1 MSIFANLWSFVGYV
15 APFLLVLGIVVFF
28 HELGHFMVGRWCGV
42 KADVFSLGFGPEIY
56 GRVDRHGTRWRLA
69 LIPLGGYVKFHG
81 DANAA
86 SAGVN
91 AEGLSQEERRFS
103 FFAQPVWKR
112 VLIVAAGPVANFIL
126 AVAIFAAVALFVGRG
141 ALAPRVES
149 LRPGEVAEAAGFMPG
164 DLIRS
169 IDGKAVA
176 SWGEV
181 QRIVQ
186 ISAEKTLTFVIERD
200 GGDVTLQATPKLRT
214 IDTPLGKNRIGLI
227 GLNGSNKA
235 EDWKIIRFGPVE
247 SLTLGVQET
256 WYIGERTVNF
266 LAGLV
271 VGKESFDQVTGPIG
285 TGYLAGKVATFGFSA
300 LMNLAAVLSVSI
312 GLINLLPIP
321 LLDGGHL
328 LFYLFEALRG
338 RPLSERTQEVGFRL
352 GLAFVV
358 VLMLFTT
365 FNDLLNLVRRQVGV
379 G

>member
-1 MSIFANLWSFVGYV
+1 MSVFSNLWSFGGYV

-28 HELGHFMVGRWCGV
+28 HELGHFLVGRWCGV
-42 KADVFSLGFGPEIY
+42 KADVFSLGFGPELY

-69 LIPLGGYVKFHG
+69 LVPLGGYVKFHG

-86 SAGVN
+86 SAGVD
-91 AEGLSQEERRFS
+91 AQGLSEEERRVS
-103 FFAQPVWKR
+103 FFTQPVWKR
-112 VLIVAAGPVANFIL
+112 ALIVAAGPLANFIL
-126 AVAIFAAVALFVGRG
+126 AVVIFAGVAFFVGHG

-149 LRPGEVAEAAGFMPG
+149 LRPGEVAEMAGFKPG
-164 DLIRS
+164 DVVRS
-169 IDGKAVA
+169 IDGKAVE

-186 ISAEKTLTFVIERD
+186 VSAEKTLTFLIERN
-200 GGDVTLQATPKLRT
+200 GAQMTLTATPKLRV
-214 IDTPLGKNRIGLI
+214 IDTPLGKNRVGLI

-235 EDWKIIRFGPVE
+235 EDWKIVRFGPLE
-247 SLTLGVQET
+247 SLEQGARET
-256 WYIGERTVNF
+256 WYIGERTLSF

-328 LFYLFEALRG
+328 VFYLIETLKG

-352 GLAFVV
+352 GLVFVV
-358 VLMLFTT
+358 TLMLFTT
-365 FNDLLNLVRRQVGV
+365 FNDVLNLVRR
-379 G
+379 

>member
-1 MSIFANLWSFVGYV
+1 MSVFNNLWSFAGYV

-28 HELGHFMVGRWCGV
+28 HELGHFLVGRWCGV
-42 KADVFSLGFGPEIY
+42 KADVFSLGFGPELF

-69 LIPLGGYVKFHG
+69 LVPLGGYVKFHG

-86 SAGVN
+86 SAGMD
-91 AEGLSQEERRFS
+91 AEGLSEEERRVS
-103 FFAQPVWKR
+103 FFTQPVWKR
-112 VLIVAAGPVANFIL
+112 GLIVAAGPVANFIL
-126 AVAIFAAVALFVGRG
+126 SVVIFAGIAFFVGHG

-149 LRPGEVAEAAGFMPG
+149 LRPGEVAEEAGFKPG
-164 DLIRS
+164 DVVRS

-176 SWGEV
+176 SWSEL

-186 ISAEKTLTFVIERD
+186 ASAEKKLSFVIERD
-200 GGDVTLQATPKLRT
+200 GAQVILNATPKLRVME
-214 IDTPLGKNRIGLI
+214 TPLGKNRIGLI
-227 GLNGSNKA
+227 GLNGSTRA
-235 EDWKIIRFGPVE
+235 EDWQVLRFGPLE
-247 SLTLGVQET
+247 SLEQGVQET
-256 WYIGERTVNF
+256 WYVGERTLSF

-328 LFYLFEALRG
+328 LFYLIEAIKG
-338 RPLSERTQEVGFRL
+338 RPLSERVQEVGFRL
-352 GLAFVV
+352 GLVFVV
-358 VLMLFTT
+358 TLMLFTT
-365 FNDLLNLVRRQVGV
+365 FNDLWNLVQR
-379 G
+379 

>member
-1 MSIFANLWSFVGYV
+1 MSVFNNLWSFAGYV

-28 HELGHFMVGRWCGV
+28 HELGHFLVGRWCGV
-42 KADVFSLGFGPEIY
+42 KADVFSLGFGPELY

-86 SAGVN
+86 SAGTD
-91 AEGLSQEERRFS
+91 AQGLSDEERQVS
-103 FFAQPVWKR
+103 FFTQPVWKR
-112 VLIVAAGPVANFIL
+112 ALIVAAGPLANFIL
-126 AVAIFAAVALFVGRG
+126 AVVIFAGVAFFVGHG
-141 ALAPRVES
+141 ALAPRVDS
-149 LRPGEVAEAAGFMPG
+149 LRPGEVAEEAGFKPG
-164 DLIRS
+164 DLVRS

-176 SWGEV
+176 SWGEL

-186 ISAEKTLTFVIERD
+186 ASAEKTLSFVIERD
-200 GGDVTLQATPKLRT
+200 GAQVILIATPKLRV
-214 IDTPLGKNRIGLI
+214 IETPLGKNRVGLI
-227 GLNGSNKA
+227 GLNGSTRA
-235 EDWKIIRFGPVE
+235 EDWQVLRFGPLE
-247 SLTLGVQET
+247 SLEQGAQET
-256 WYIGERTVNF
+256 WDVGERTLSF

-312 GLINLLPIP
+312 GLINLMPIP

-328 LFYLFEALRG
+328 LFYLIEAVKG
-338 RPLSERTQEVGFRL
+338 RPLNERIQEVGFRL
-352 GLAFVV
+352 GLVFVV
-358 VLMLFTT
+358 TLMLFTT
-365 FNDLLNLVRRQVGV
+365 FNDLLALVKRQGW

>member
-1 MSIFANLWSFVGYV
+1 MSVFNNLWSFAGYV

-28 HELGHFMVGRWCGV
+28 HELGHFLVGRWCGV
-42 KADVFSLGFGPEIY
+42 KADVFSLGFGPELL

-69 LIPLGGYVKFHG
+69 LVPLGGYVKFHG

-86 SAGVN
+86 SAGVD
-91 AEGLSQEERRFS
+91 AEGLSEEERRVS
-103 FFAQPVWKR
+103 FFTQPVWKR

-126 AVAIFAAVALFVGRG
+126 AVVIFAGVAFFVGHG

-149 LRPGEVAEAAGFMPG
+149 LRPGEVAEEAGFKPG
-164 DLIRS
+164 DVVRS

-176 SWGEV
+176 SWGEL

-186 ISAEKTLTFVIERD
+186 TSAEKKLTFVVERD
-200 GGDVTLQATPKLRT
+200 GAQVILTATPKLRVME
-214 IDTPLGKNRIGLI
+214 TPLGKNRIGLI
-227 GLNGSNKA
+227 GLNGSTRA
-235 EDWKIIRFGPVE
+235 EDWQVLRFGPLE
-247 SLTLGVQET
+247 SLEQGAQET
-256 WYIGERTVNF
+256 WYVGERTLSF

-328 LFYLFEALRG
+328 LFYLSEALKG
-338 RPLSERTQEVGFRL
+338 RPLSERIQEVGFRL
-352 GLAFVV
+352 GLVFVV
-358 VLMLFTT
+358 TLMLFTT
-365 FNDLLNLVRRQVGV
+365 FNDLLNLVRR
-379 G
+379 

>member
-1 MSIFANLWSFVGYV
+1 MSVFNNLWSFAGYV

-28 HELGHFMVGRWCGV
+28 HELGHFLVGRWCGV
-42 KADVFSLGFGPEIY
+42 KADVFSLGFGPELY

-86 SAGVN
+86 SAGTD
-91 AEGLSQEERRFS
+91 AQGLSDEERQVS
-103 FFAQPVWKR
+103 FFTQPVWKR
-112 VLIVAAGPVANFIL
+112 ALIVAAGPLANFIL
-126 AVAIFAAVALFVGRG
+126 AVVIFAGVAFFVGHG
-141 ALAPRVES
+141 ALAPRVDS
-149 LRPGEVAEAAGFMPG
+149 LRPGEVAEEAGFKPG
-164 DLIRS
+164 DLVRS

-176 SWGEV
+176 SWGEL

-186 ISAEKTLTFVIERD
+186 ASAEKTLSFVIERD
-200 GGDVTLQATPKLRT
+200 GAQVILIATPKLRV
-214 IDTPLGKNRIGLI
+214 IETPLGKNRVGLI
-227 GLNGSNKA
+227 GLNGSTRA
-235 EDWKIIRFGPVE
+235 EDWQVLRFGPLE
-247 SLTLGVQET
+247 SLEQGAQET
-256 WYIGERTVNF
+256 WYVGERTLSF

-312 GLINLLPIP
+312 GLINLMPIP

-328 LFYLFEALRG
+328 LFYLIEAVKG
-338 RPLSERTQEVGFRL
+338 RPLNERIQEVGFRL
-352 GLAFVV
+352 GLVFVV
-358 VLMLFTT
+358 TLMLFTT
-365 FNDLLNLVRRQVGV
+365 FNDLLALVKRQGW

>member
-1 MSIFANLWSFVGYV
+1 MSVFSNLWSFGGYV

-28 HELGHFMVGRWCGV
+28 HELGHFLVGRWCGV
-42 KADVFSLGFGPEIY
+42 KADVFSLGFGPELY

-69 LIPLGGYVKFHG
+69 LVPLGGYVKFHG

-86 SAGVN
+86 SAGVD
-91 AEGLSQEERRFS
+91 AQGLSEEERRVS
-103 FFAQPVWKR
+103 FFTQPVWKR
-112 VLIVAAGPVANFIL
+112 ALIVAAGPVANFIL
-126 AVAIFAAVALFVGRG
+126 AVVIFAGVAFFVGHG

-149 LRPGEVAEAAGFMPG
+149 LRPGEVAEMAGFKPG
-164 DLIRS
+164 DVVRS
-169 IDGKAVA
+169 IDGKAVE

-186 ISAEKTLTFVIERD
+186 VSAEKTLTFVIERD
-200 GGDVTLQATPKLRT
+200 GAQMTLTATPKLRV

-227 GLNGSNKA
+227 GVNGSNKA
-235 EDWKIIRFGPVE
+235 EDWKIIRFGPLE
-247 SLTLGVQET
+247 SLEQGARET
-256 WYIGERTVNF
+256 WYIGERTLSF

-328 LFYLFEALRG
+328 VFYLIETLKG

-352 GLAFVV
+352 GLVFVV
-358 VLMLFTT
+358 TLMLFTT
-365 FNDLLNLVRRQVGV
+365 FNDVLNLVRR
-379 G
+379 

>member
-1 MSIFANLWSFVGYV
+1 MSVFNNLWSFAGYV

-28 HELGHFMVGRWCGV
+28 HELGHFLVGRWCGV
-42 KADVFSLGFGPEIY
+42 KADVFSLGFGPELL

-69 LIPLGGYVKFHG
+69 LVPLGGYVKFHG

-86 SAGVN
+86 SAGVD
-91 AEGLSQEERRFS
+91 AEGLSEEERRVS
-103 FFAQPVWKR
+103 FFTQPVWKR

-126 AVAIFAAVALFVGRG
+126 AVVIFAGAAFFVGHG

-149 LRPGEVAEAAGFMPG
+149 LRPGEVAEEAGFKPG
-164 DLIRS
+164 DVVRS

-176 SWGEV
+176 SWGEL

-186 ISAEKTLTFVIERD
+186 TSAEKKLTFVVERD
-200 GGDVTLQATPKLRT
+200 GAQVILTATPKLRVME
-214 IDTPLGKNRIGLI
+214 TPLGKNRIGLI
-227 GLNGSNKA
+227 GLNGSTRA
-235 EDWKIIRFGPVE
+235 EDWQVLRFGPLE
-247 SLTLGVQET
+247 SLEQGAQET
-256 WYIGERTVNF
+256 WYVGERTLSF

-328 LFYLFEALRG
+328 LFYLIEALKG
-338 RPLSERTQEVGFRL
+338 RPLSERIQEVGFRL
-352 GLAFVV
+352 GLVFVV
-358 VLMLFTT
+358 TLMLFTT
-365 FNDLLNLVRRQVGV
+365 FNDLLNLVRR
-379 G
+379 

>member
-1 MSIFANLWSFVGYV
+1 MSVFNNLWSFAGYV

-28 HELGHFMVGRWCGV
+28 HELGHFLVGRWCGV
-42 KADVFSLGFGPEIY
+42 KADVFSLGFGPELL

-69 LIPLGGYVKFHG
+69 LVPLGGYVKFHG

-86 SAGVN
+86 SAGVD
-91 AEGLSQEERRFS
+91 AEGLSEEERRVS
-103 FFAQPVWKR
+103 FFTQPVWKR

-126 AVAIFAAVALFVGRG
+126 AVVIFAGVAFFVGHG

-149 LRPGEVAEAAGFMPG
+149 LRPGEVAEEAGFKPG
-164 DLIRS
+164 DMVRS

-176 SWGEV
+176 SWGEL

-186 ISAEKTLTFVIERD
+186 TSAEKKLTFVVERD
-200 GGDVTLQATPKLRT
+200 GAQVILTATPKLRVME
-214 IDTPLGKNRIGLI
+214 TPLGKNRVGLI
-227 GLNGSNKA
+227 GLNGSTRA
-235 EDWKIIRFGPVE
+235 EDWQVLRFGPLE
-247 SLTLGVQET
+247 SLEQGAQET
-256 WYIGERTVNF
+256 WYVGERTLSF

-328 LFYLFEALRG
+328 LFYLIEALKG
-338 RPLSERTQEVGFRL
+338 RPLSERIQEVGFRL
-352 GLAFVV
+352 GLVFVV
-358 VLMLFTT
+358 TLMLFTT
-365 FNDLLNLVRRQVGV
+365 FNDLLNLVRR
-379 G
+379 